1 LHLKIWKIELNQMSA
16 MCEGHSFGVLI
27 VSTDGSEWWRQY
39 FNELPTTILQCC
51 IDICPTG
58 HDAIWHRI

>member
-1 LHLKIWKIELNQMSA
+1 MSA
-16 MCEGHSFGVLI
+16 MCEGHSSGVLI

-39 FNELPTTILQCC
+39 FNELPATILQCC